1 MKIIRDIAIWI
12 AITVWINFYPDRYRY
27 DTVPQGRH
35 GYWHI
40 NHPWYPYA
48 RFLLPLLLAVW
59 IAYKHC
65 QKRKE
70 VGLHTKGRLKPDLG
84 FQTTFLSIR
93 AS

>member
-1 MKIIRDIAIWI
+1 MKTIRDIALWI

-40 NHPWYPYA
+40 DHPWYPYA

-59 IAYKHC
+59 IAYKHFK
-65 QKRKE
+65 KRK
-70 VGLHTKGRLKPDLG
+70 
-84 FQTTFLSIR
+84 
-93 AS
+93 